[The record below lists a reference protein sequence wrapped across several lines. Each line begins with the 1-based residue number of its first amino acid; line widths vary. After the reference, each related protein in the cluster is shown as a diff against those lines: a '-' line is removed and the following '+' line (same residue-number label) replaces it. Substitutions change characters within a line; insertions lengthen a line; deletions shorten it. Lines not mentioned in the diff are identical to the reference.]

1 MNSPFHLRNELEPL
15 AFLLASLCTHP
26 FEVDGEIKTVLPQGA
41 PTSPTIT
48 NILCKTLDRRLN
60 GLAKRFKINYQSST
74 IDKNTITTKPKEKT
88 VNSNNVEIEQYLS
101 DLAYNKMEEL
111 DLFKSTAADIER
123 QQIIRK
129 YKLSSYHINA
139 ISKLQIIIRSWIIRK
154 KFIKAIRMNKYIE
167 HKHNYKKLKRSIVKF
182 DKKHKK
188 SKAYKR
194 YVNNLQKP
202 YD

>member
-1 MNSPFHLRNELEPL
+1 MEN
-15 AFLLASLCTHP
+15 
-26 FEVDGEIKTVLPQGA
+26 G
-41 PTSPTIT
+41 
-48 NILCKTLDRRLN
+48 RRLRYLLN
-60 GLAKRFKINYQSST
+60 KIVEFNQLISIDNPKLTYNNFTRFLENFKTSRIITEESKTTAKRGYSCPKRFKINYQSST